1 VILAIDTATPVGSVA
16 LVASDKVVIN
26 RYFDIGLQHSK
37 RLFVEIDEACRAV
50 AVEIA
55 DLDAVAVSIGPGSF
69 TGLRI
74 GLAAAKGLC
83 LAAAKGLLTVST
95 LEAVAARLP
104 YACHPVCALLDA
116 RKKQVYAGL
125 YDMAKGWPREL
136 SGPVAIAPEDLL
148 QMRAGQPTIYTG
160 DGADAYRDLIN
171 SSQGALWA
179 PLHCARPEAG
189 AIGALAWN
197 KLRRDD
203 WADLAAVEP
212 QYLRAPDAK
221 ITSKSPLLN

>member
-37 RLFVEIDEACRAV
+37 RLFVEIDEACRA
-50 AVEIA
+50 AGVEVA

-83 LAAAKGLLTVST
+83 LAAAKRLLTIST
-95 LEAVAARLP
+95 LEAMAARLP
-104 YACHPVCALLDA
+104 YACHSVCALLDA

-125 YDMAKGWPREL
+125 YDTTEGWPRPL
-136 SGPVAIAPEDLL
+136 SAPVAIAPEDLL
-148 QMRAGQPTIYTG
+148 QTRGGKPTIYTG

-171 SSQGALWA
+171 ASQGALWA

-189 AIGALAWN
+189 AIGVLAWS
-197 KLRRDD
+197 KLHRGD
-203 WADLAAVEP
+203 WADLAGVEP

-221 ITSKSPLLN
+221 VSSKSPLLN